1 MLKLQ
6 GAPES
11 VLSRCTHAVA
21 NTGGAPFP
29 LTDAGRSDILRQV
42 AKSFGKSV
50 LHPQLRYLFMLSA
63 IMTRTIVHVNLKTC
77 MLCTGCFVFAA
88 ILRICVRQVEELGG
102 AQALRCLALAS
113 RSIPA
118 QRRQVGSHSDETRG
132 SSCAARSA
140 SKRMS
145 RAAQCSQ
152 QVRDV
157 SLEMWRG
164 SAGSSAGRCVGNAP
178 EQLHQR

>member
-1 MLKLQ
+1 
-6 GAPES
+6 

-29 LTDAGRSDILRQV
+29 LTDADRSDILRQV
-42 AKSFGKSV
+42 AKSFGRSV
-50 LHPQLRYLFMLSA
+50 LHPQLRYLCMLSET
-63 IMTRTIVHVNLKTC
+63 MTRTIVHVNPKTC
-77 MLCTGCFVFAA
+77 MLSTGCFVFAST
-88 ILRICVRQVEELGG
+88 IRICIWQVEELGG

-118 QRRQVGSHSDETRG
+118 QRRQVGSHSDDTRG

-140 SKRMS
+140 SKN
-145 RAAQCSQ
+145 ATQCSQ

-164 SAGSSAGRCVGNAP
+164 SAGSSAGRCVGGAQ